1 MVILVRGYVWVRDRY
16 FHLGS
21 HLAKCR
27 LCVVFYMVVVLCIHL
42 NLLIDIYIY
51 NIQEDSMR
59 KFGEFGLNILG
70 SRRLC
75 HLKRKMVALY

>member
-1 MVILVRGYVWVRDRY
+1 M
-16 FHLGS
+16 GS

-27 LCVVFYMVVVLCIHL
+27 LCVVFLHGRCVVYSPELV
-42 NLLIDIYIY
+42 DRYIYIY

-59 KFGEFGLNILG
+59 KFGEFGSNILG

-75 HLKRKMVALY
+75 HLKRKMVAL